1 MRVTDCPTAA
11 LKRSRVSAFTLM
23 EVVIAMVIIATVLG
37 GMTVAY
43 TQATRRAQWT
53 GYQLA
58 AQALAVQSIEQA
70 RSAVWDQ
77 SLKLN
82 QITNLNLSG
91 WSYSS
96 GVMRGYSWANLD
108 LPISGSNFIRATNFV
123 TIIMPYL
130 NGTTNPPVQVQMIKV
145 QTVWP
150 FLWGNVSRYYTNTIA
165 TYCAPDN
172 RDPSSL

>member
-1 MRVTDCPTAA
+1 MHVTDCPTAV
-11 LKRSRVSAFTLM
+11 LKRSGVSAFTLM

-37 GMTVAY
+37 AMTVAY

-91 WSYSS
+91 TTFPA
-96 GVMRGYSWANLD
+96 GGMQGYNWANLD
-108 LPISGSNFIRATNFV
+108 LPISGSNYIRATNYITV
-123 TIIMPYL
+123 SMLYL

-150 FLWGNVSRYYTNTIA
+150 FFWGNTNRYYTNSIA